1 MNLFIYIAFKS
12 NLAYRWL
19 PFLQEAPIKS
29 TPHEPLGFTQ
39 MVHDMIS
46 TQALVLRITRILHS
60 LHTTEFWT
68 RKGFTFLWTFI
79 EKISTRSEIHLIY
92 DSPVLTTPFLLWL
105 RSYRRFS
112 RMYNTRV
119 RFACPIYF
127 SRDQSS
133 SKLIIFLDSKL
144 ERSNSRVAKI
154 DSRLDS
160 RNFRGSRIES
170 RVEFR
175 NSRVTVNLRLSG
187 TVSAKY
193 Y

>member
-1 MNLFIYIAFKS
+1 M
-12 NLAYRWL
+12 LASFFARG
-19 PFLQEAPIKS
+19 
-29 TPHEPLGFTQ
+29 PHKVYATRASRL
-39 MVHDMIS
+39 S
-46 TQALVLRITRILHS
+46 TQALVLRIIRILHS

-68 RKGFTFLWTFI
+68 RKGFTFVWTFV

-92 DSPVLTTPFLLWL
+92 DSPVLTTPFLLRL

-160 RNFRGSRIES
+160 RNFRGSRMES
-170 RVEFR
+170 WVEFR
-175 NSRVTVNLRLSG
+175 NSWVTVNLRLSG
-187 TVSAKY
+187 TVPVPAPSSSLRTLRNY
-193 Y
+193 STQSR

>member
-1 MNLFIYIAFKS
+1 MSLFIYIAFKI

-19 PFLQEAPIKS
+19 PFSQEARIKS
-29 TPHEPLGFTQ
+29 TPHEPVGFTQ
-39 MVHDMIS
+39 MVHVMIS
-46 TQALVLRITRILHS
+46 TQALVLRIMRILHS

-68 RKGFTFLWTFI
+68 RKGFTFVWTFV

-92 DSPVLTTPFLLWL
+92 DSPVLITPFLLRL
-105 RSYRRFS
+105 RSSRRFS
-112 RMYNTRV
+112 HMYNTRV
-119 RFACPIYF
+119 RLVCPIYF

-154 DSRLDS
+154 DSR
-160 RNFRGSRIES
+160 IES

-175 NSRVTVNLRLSG
+175 NSRVTVNLPLSG
-187 TVSAKY
+187 TVCHLRFF
-193 Y
+193 

>member
-1 MNLFIYIAFKS
+1 
-12 NLAYRWL
+12 
-19 PFLQEAPIKS
+19 
-29 TPHEPLGFTQ
+29 
-39 MVHDMIS
+39 MIS
-46 TQALVLRITRILHS
+46 TQALVLRIIRILHS

-68 RKGFTFLWTFI
+68 RKGFTFVWTFV

-92 DSPVLTTPFLLWL
+92 DSPVLTTPFLLRL

-175 NSRVTVNLRLSG
+175 NSRVTVNLPLSG
-187 TVSAKY
+187 TVQYCSKVSLQSLVSRKTWLRARFSTLANFENRALSWIRLLASWL
-193 Y
+193 

>member
-1 MNLFIYIAFKS
+1 MIINVF
-12 NLAYRWL
+12 R
-19 PFLQEAPIKS
+19 
-29 TPHEPLGFTQ
+29 LGAICPESGGYLSGAICPWGE
-39 MVHDMIS
+39 MS
-46 TQALVLRITRILHS
+46 GYL
-60 LHTTEFWT
+60 
-68 RKGFTFLWTFI
+68 
-79 EKISTRSEIHLIY
+79 Y
-92 DSPVLTTPFLLWL
+92 DSPVLTTPFLLRL

-133 SKLIIFLDSKL
+133 SKLIIFLDWKL

-154 DSRLDS
+154 DLRLDF

-175 NSRVTVNLRLSG
+175 NSRVTVNLPLSG
-187 TVSAKY
+187 TVHC
-193 Y
+193 

>member
-1 MNLFIYIAFKS
+1 MSLFIYTAFKS

-19 PFLQEAPIKS
+19 PFLQEARIKS
-29 TPHEPLGFTQ
+29 MPHEPVGFTQ
-39 MVHDMIS
+39 MVHVMIS
-46 TQALVLRITRILHS
+46 TRALVLRIIRILHR

-68 RKGFTFLWTFI
+68 RKRFTFVWTFV

-92 DSPVLTTPFLLWL
+92 DSPVLTTPFLLRL

-144 ERSNSRVAKI
+144 ERSNSRV
-154 DSRLDS
+154 
-160 RNFRGSRIES
+160 
-170 RVEFR
+170 
-175 NSRVTVNLRLSG
+175 TVNLP
-187 TVSAKY
+187 
-193 Y
+193 